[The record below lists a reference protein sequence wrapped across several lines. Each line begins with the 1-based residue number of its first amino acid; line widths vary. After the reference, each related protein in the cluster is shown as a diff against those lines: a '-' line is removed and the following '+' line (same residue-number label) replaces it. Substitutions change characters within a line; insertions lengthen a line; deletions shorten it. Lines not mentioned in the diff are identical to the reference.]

1 MLCQK
6 EHHSYCEEQDN
17 ENAKEGMIMSAVSD
31 NEKVIVIK
39 ASDPKEIQKMVEE
52 LAKIKCRK
60 DGIIT
65 ISGGGTVIK

>member
-6 EHHSYCEEQDN
+6 ERLSYYEGQDN
-17 ENAKEGMIMSAVSD
+17 ENAKEGMIMPTVSD

-60 DGIIT
+60 SGTVT
-65 ISGGGTVIK
+65 ISGGGTVSK

>member
-1 MLCQK
+1 
-6 EHHSYCEEQDN
+6 
-17 ENAKEGMIMSAVSD
+17 MSAVSD

>member
-6 EHHSYCEEQDN
+6 EHH
-17 ENAKEGMIMSAVSD
+17 
-31 NEKVIVIK
+31 KVIVIK